1 MDEALDELPLDTL
14 LQRYESE
21 PDPERASRLAAAA
34 RRRAGFLDRW
44 VRWDTLAL
52 PEELDATQRRVAEVF
67 ARRSDARFGGFGLPA
82 SPRRLRQWLGLDAPS
97 VLDRRVPHTHGGE
110 SVSWAL
116 WKVLAEADDADLE
129 YGQGVTARIVELL
142 TPAELIAFAAE
153 ETLEG
158 LSVASVLET
167 RVMGALDAHAAEAAG
182 WAAGFA
188 DVLAPIRSPDRP
200 HAREDAV
207 GYDRVGLYHWDT
219 LAVLTLL
226 PLVRAGVAL
235 DPRWD
240 VIAPFYGPP
249 AMVRE
254 ILAALPPERREEV
267 LYRRLTTDWGA
278 SGERALNGFHE
289 GLALLDLAPS
299 ERVARV
305 VVQKYRNN
313 RKFFAKAKEKILAR
327 FEALAAKHPGVAAA
341 LRPQRAP
348 KAEAPARKKPAAK
361 RKPVAKRK
369 PAGR

>member
-1 MDEALDELPLDTL
+1 M
-14 LQRYESE
+14 
-21 PDPERASRLAAAA
+21 
-34 RRRAGFLDRW
+34 
-44 VRWDTLAL
+44 
-52 PEELDATQRRVAEVF
+52 
-67 ARRSDARFGGFGLPA
+67 
-82 SPRRLRQWLGLDAPS
+82 
-97 VLDRRVPHTHGGE
+97 
-110 SVSWAL
+110 
-116 WKVLAEADDADLE
+116 LAEADDADLE

-254 ILAALPPERREEV
+254 ILKALPPERREPSMRGGGGGPAPHLRDRGLRV
-267 LYRRLTTDWGA
+267 LPPDGAFDRGHPRGHRRGQGA
-278 SGERALNGFHE
+278 R
-289 GLALLDLAPS
+289 
-299 ERVARV
+299 R
-305 VVQKYRNN
+305 
-313 RKFFAKAKEKILAR
+313 
-327 FEALAAKHPGVAAA
+327 
-341 LRPQRAP
+341 
-348 KAEAPARKKPAAK
+348 
-361 RKPVAKRK
+361 
-369 PAGR
+369 